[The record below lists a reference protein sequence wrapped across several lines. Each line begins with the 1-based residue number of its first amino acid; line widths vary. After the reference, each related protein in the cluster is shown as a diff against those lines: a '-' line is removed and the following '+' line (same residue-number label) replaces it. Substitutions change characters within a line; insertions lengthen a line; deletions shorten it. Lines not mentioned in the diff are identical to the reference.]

1 MVDTLTQQQ
10 ENFCMAYVETG
21 NASEAYRRAYP
32 RSHKW
37 KESSVNV
44 EASKRLRE
52 PKISHRVRE
61 LQQEARKRHDITMDR
76 ILSDIRETADVAM
89 GRKPSKRTVIRD
101 GKRVEL
107 EVREFNGAVAL
118 KALDML
124 ARHLGLYDQ
133 KEERTDIRVLIQQF
147 IRPTNKLP
155 RDQGFNEVGR

>member
-32 RSHKW
+32 RSRKW
-37 KESSVNV
+37 KPDSVYPK
-44 EASKRLRE
+44 ASKLLAKGKIKARLRDLQR
-52 PKISHRVRE
+52 SARE
-61 LQQEARKRHDITMDR
+61 RHDITMDR
-76 ILSDIRETADVAM
+76 ILRDIRETADVAM
-89 GRKPSKRTVIRD
+89 GRKPSKRTVIQD
-101 GKRVEL
+101 GKTVEL

-155 RDQGFNEVGR
+155 RDQGFIGK